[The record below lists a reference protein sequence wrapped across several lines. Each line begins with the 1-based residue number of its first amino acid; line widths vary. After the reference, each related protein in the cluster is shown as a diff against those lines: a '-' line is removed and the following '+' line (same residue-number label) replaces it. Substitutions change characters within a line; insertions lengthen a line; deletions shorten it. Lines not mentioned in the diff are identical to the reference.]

1 MAETVKLLSEEELRA
16 VEDDGNSLLV
26 EGGRTMQAIDYPL
39 YERLVGIA
47 RAAAKAYAGMS
58 LIREQHDRIA
68 ANSTFLGAVTGKS
81 VECGCTACNVL
92 RIILRELTP
101 PTPEERR

>member
-1 MAETVKLLSEEELRA
+1 MTVKLLSEDEIKRLGGLMFAPAEDAERVQASLRW
-16 VEDDGNSLLV
+16 
-26 EGGRTMQAIDYPL
+26 
-39 YERLVGIA
+39 
-47 RAAAKAYAGMS
+47 AAKAYAGMS

-68 ANSTFLGAVTGKS
+68 ANATLIGAVTGKR

-101 PTPEERR
+101 PTQTKE